1 MLIDLSHA
9 RRTFIGLDGAGDIT
23 FAQSMMVQKLSLFAW
38 NVYDGRRR
46 TEASLSRRTR
56 RSS

>member
-46 TEASLSRRTR
+46 TEALY
-56 RSS
+56 